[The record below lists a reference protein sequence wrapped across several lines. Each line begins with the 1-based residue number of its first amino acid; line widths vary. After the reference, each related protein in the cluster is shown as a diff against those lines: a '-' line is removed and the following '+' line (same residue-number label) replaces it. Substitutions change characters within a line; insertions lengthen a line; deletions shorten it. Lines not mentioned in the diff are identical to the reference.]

1 MDVPITVNVENLK
14 IYLDSL
20 KNITIFAKENL
31 LTL

>member
-1 MDVPITVNVENLK
+1 MDAPITVKVEKLK
-14 IYLDSL
+14 NYLDSL